1 MSKQETINKYR
12 EEFLKGRSEAFIVKF
27 NEKDET
33 RQYQSIMTWRYNRR
47 KGQKGSDAARSA
59 ATAAETP
66 LQLMERLKHAIM
78 KLQDTAE
85 LDEVGEQVKTL
96 QALVA
101 DKRRRMM
108 LQEIDSLEN
117 SRQEISRRLEMLR
130 QQLDREEQ
138 PSLFDALD

>member
-12 EEFLKGRSEAFIVKF
+12 EEFLKGRSEAFIAKF
-27 NEKDET
+27 NEKDEP

-47 KGQKGSDAARSA
+47 KGRKDDSAARNA
-59 ATAAETP
+59 AAEETP
-66 LQLMERLKHAIM
+66 LQLMDRLKHAIM

-85 LDEVGEQVKTL
+85 LDEVGEQVQNL

-108 LQEIDSLEN
+108 LQEIDNLEN

>member
-12 EEFLKGRSEAFIVKF
+12 EEFLKGRSEAFIAKF
-27 NEKDET
+27 NEKDEP

-59 ATAAETP
+59 AIAAETP
-66 LQLMERLKHAIM
+66 LHLVERLKHAIM

-85 LDEVGEQVKTL
+85 LDEVGEQVKNL

-108 LQEIDSLEN
+108 LQEIDNLEN

-138 PSLFDALD
+138 PSLFDVLD

>member
-12 EEFLKGRSEAFIVKF
+12 EEFLKGRSEAFMTKF
-27 NEKDET
+27 NEKDEP

-47 KGQKGSDAARSA
+47 KGRKGSDAARSA

-66 LQLMERLKHAIM
+66 LQLVERLKHAIM

-85 LDEVGEQVKTL
+85 LDEVGEQVKNL

-108 LQEIDSLEN
+108 LQEIDNLEN

-138 PSLFDALD
+138 PSLFDVLD

>member
-12 EEFLKGRSEAFIVKF
+12 EEFLKGRSEAFIAKF
-27 NEKDET
+27 NEKDEP

-59 ATAAETP
+59 AIAAETP
-66 LQLMERLKHAIM
+66 LQLMDRLKHAIM

-85 LDEVGEQVKTL
+85 LDEVGEQVQNL

-108 LQEIDSLEN
+108 LQEIDNLEN
-117 SRQEISRRLEMLR
+117 SRQEISRRLELLR

>member
-12 EEFLKGRSEAFIVKF
+12 EEFLKGRSEAFIAKF
-27 NEKDET
+27 NEKDEP

-66 LQLMERLKHAIM
+66 LQLVERLKHAIM

-85 LDEVGEQVKTL
+85 LDEVGEQVKNL

-108 LQEIDSLEN
+108 LQEIDNLEN

-130 QQLDREEQ
+130 QQLDREEE
-138 PSLFDALD
+138 PSLFDVLD

>member
-1 MSKQETINKYR
+1 
-12 EEFLKGRSEAFIVKF
+12 
-27 NEKDET
+27 
-33 RQYQSIMTWRYNRR
+33 MTWRYNRR

-66 LQLMERLKHAIM
+66 LQLVERLKHAIM

-85 LDEVGEQVKTL
+85 LDEVGEQVKNL

-108 LQEIDSLEN
+108 LQEIDNLEN

-138 PSLFDALD
+138 PSLFDVLD

>member
-12 EEFLKGRSEAFIVKF
+12 EEFLKGRSEAFIAKF

-59 ATAAETP
+59 AIAAETP
-66 LQLMERLKHAIM
+66 LQLVERLKHAIM

-85 LDEVGEQVKTL
+85 LDEVGEQVKNL
-96 QALVA
+96 QTLVA

-108 LQEIDSLEN
+108 LQEIDNLEN

-138 PSLFDALD
+138 PSLFDVLD

>member
-12 EEFLKGRSEAFIVKF
+12 EGFLKGRSEAFIAKF

-59 ATAAETP
+59 AIAAETP
-66 LQLMERLKHAIM
+66 LQLVERLKHAIM

-85 LDEVGEQVKTL
+85 LDEVGEQVKNL

-108 LQEIDSLEN
+108 LQEIDNLEN

-138 PSLFDALD
+138 PSLFDVLD